1 MFCCQKYKV
10 WSAWGGGGKS
20 ESKYKDWRRME
31 FAKYP
36 FQFGEHGSTQGGV
49 LQDSTMRAVATPPRA
64 ECNLE
69 PSLFNSF
76 ELLQLLAWCRRLRVK
91 RKGRKQD

>member
-1 MFCCQKYKV
+1 MANNGLFCFFEAQMFCCQKYKV

-36 FQFGEHGSTQGGV
+36 GSN
-49 LQDSTMRAVATPPRA
+49 LASTAAHKVACSKIRP
-64 ECNLE
+64 
-69 PSLFNSF
+69 
-76 ELLQLLAWCRRLRVK
+76 
-91 RKGRKQD
+91 

>member
-36 FQFGEHGSTQGGV
+36 GSN
-49 LQDSTMRAVATPPRA
+49 LASTAAHKVACSKIRP
-64 ECNLE
+64 
-69 PSLFNSF
+69 
-76 ELLQLLAWCRRLRVK
+76 
-91 RKGRKQD
+91 

>member
-69 PSLFNSF
+69 PSFSTLSSSCSC
-76 ELLQLLAWCRRLRVK
+76 LPGGVLV
-91 RKGRKQD
+91 

>member
-64 ECNLE
+64 CECNLE
-69 PSLFNSF
+69 PSFSTLSSSCSC
-76 ELLQLLAWCRRLRVK
+76 LPVGVLV
-91 RKGRKQD
+91 